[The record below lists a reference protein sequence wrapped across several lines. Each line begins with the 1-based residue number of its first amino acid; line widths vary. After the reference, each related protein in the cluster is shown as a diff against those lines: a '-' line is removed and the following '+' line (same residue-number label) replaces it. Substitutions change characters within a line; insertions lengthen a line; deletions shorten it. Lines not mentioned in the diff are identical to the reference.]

1 MKRVEKRIDLKLNKA
16 HFFLWAN
23 QSSTC
28 LILDSNHYP
37 NQSENFDF
45 IVVKGAENILSLS
58 SHQNAFKHLEF
69 FKKKVNDWIF
79 GYFSY
84 DLKNDIEELTSQ
96 NDDSLQFPELLFF
109 QPKKILFI
117 KDFIVTFSYLLQ
129 YAHEIESDIKEL
141 KQIDLRFDLTTFPIS
156 LTHRT
161 SKVNYLKNCER
172 IIKKI
177 HLGALYEMNYCIEFF
192 NKNATISPIHLFIK
206 LNDNNKAPFATFFKH
221 QNVHILSN
229 SPERFL
235 KKEGAVLTAQPIKG
249 TRKRGKTKKEDF
261 ALFKSLKNST
271 KDRAENTMIVD
282 LVRNDLSKIA
292 QHHSVKVVEYC
303 KVYAFKTV
311 HQMISTIQ
319 CQVREEF
326 SLMKIIKA
334 NFPMGSMTGAPKVT
348 VMKHIEYFEDH
359 KRGVYSGTIGYI
371 TPNNDF
377 DFNVIIRSLLYNS
390 DTKYLS
396 LSVGGAIT
404 ALSDPEEEYKECLVK
419 AEPVLA
425 LLQKK
430 KLAKY

>member
-1 MKRVEKRIDLKLNKA
+1 MKRVEKRIALTLNKM

-23 QSSTC
+23 HSSTS

-45 IVVKGAENILSLS
+45 TVVKGAENTLSLS
-58 SHQNAFKHLEF
+58 SHQNAFKHLEL
-69 FKKKVNDWIF
+69 FKKQTNDWIF

-84 DLKNDIEELTSQ
+84 DLKNDTEKLTSQ

-117 KDFIVTFSYLLQ
+117 KGHIVTFSYLPQ

-141 KQIDLRFDLTTFPIS
+141 KQINLGFDLTTFPIS

-161 SKVNYLKNCER
+161 SKTNYLENCKQ

-192 NKNATISPIHLFIK
+192 NKNAVLSPIHLFIK
-206 LNDNNKAPFATFFKH
+206 LNENNKAPFATFFKH
-221 QNVHILSN
+221 QNVHVLSN

-249 TRKRGKTKKEDF
+249 TRKRGKTKKEDLT
-261 ALFKSLKNST
+261 LFRSLKNST

-292 QHHSVKVVEYC
+292 QRHSVKVVEYC
-303 KVYAFKTV
+303 KVYTFETI

-319 CQVREEF
+319 CQVREEL
-326 SLMKIIKA
+326 SPIKIIKA
-334 NFPMGSMTGAPKVT
+334 NFPMGSMTGAPKVNA
-348 VMKHIEYFEDH
+348 MKYIEYFEDH
-359 KRGVYSGTIGYI
+359 KRGVYSGAIGYI
-371 TPNNDF
+371 MPNDDF

-404 ALSDPEEEYKECLVK
+404 ALSDPEEEYEECLIK
-419 AEPVLA
+419 AQSVLA

-430 KLAKY
+430 RPAKS